1 MFLLLFLAQPHSVS
15 PGYTLLGTLVH
26 WSVLQEHLELSYPAS
41 DCSLRRNLGV
51 RERQLATVELNSL
64 CGFSEKTFLVVNKT
78 MTIMLCWSLL
88 ISVVCLQET
97 RK

>member
-1 MFLLLFLAQPHSVS
+1 MKNVLIDIPRSASLSLSRVQEM
-15 PGYTLLGTLVH
+15 LVH
-26 WSVLQEHLELSYPAS
+26 WPVLQKHLEVSYPAP
-41 DCSLRRNLGV
+41 DCSLRQNLGV

-64 CGFSEKTFLVVNKT
+64 SGFSEKTFLVVNKT

-97 RK
+97 PK